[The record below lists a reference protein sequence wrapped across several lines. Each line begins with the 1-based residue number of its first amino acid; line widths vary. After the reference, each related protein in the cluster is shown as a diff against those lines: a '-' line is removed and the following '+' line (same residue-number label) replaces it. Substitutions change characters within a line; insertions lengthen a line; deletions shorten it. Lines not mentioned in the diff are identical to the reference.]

1 MKVSIIVT
9 IYNTEQYLDKCLQ
22 SLIKTGKDITEII
35 CVDDGSTDKSYSIVR
50 EYKKKDS
57 RIIGIHKENGGIS
70 SARNKGIQI
79 ASGDFLIFVDG
90 DDYIEPNVLNL
101 LLDSYRQQLDSE
113 AASTVW
119 CGYIRDDWSG
129 KHEIN
134 SIFAKKLY
142 DRKEIMEQFLPSLLG
157 VSYRKLYAWFTG
169 EGLQTKQEFPSV
181 WRAIY
186 SKKIIDENKIVFNE
200 CVQTGEDVLFN
211 WKYFAY
217 ADNIQIDDSKYYHY
231 VWRQGSLTQN
241 TAEHFYTSKKE
252 LIQYREVLNKQLI
265 TVTGDLS
272 EEYQGSLVLSKIQMA
287 LALSNCSLRNLFTRY
302 KMFLDYAKLSQ
313 IVSAYKKLQIT
324 NAPLKYKAPLYLA
337 KKQWNLLLFL
347 GCFLLSNLNI
357 QIYPEN

>member
-9 IYNTEQYLDKCLQ
+9 IYNIEQYLDKCLQ
-22 SLIKTGKDITEII
+22 SLIKTGQNVAEII
-35 CVDDGSTDKSYSIVR
+35 CVDDGSTDNSSSIVC
-50 EYKKKDS
+50 EYRKKDS

-79 ASGDFLIFVDG
+79 ASGDFLMFVDG
-90 DDYIEPNVLNL
+90 DDYIEPDVLNL
-101 LLDSYRQQLDSE
+101 LLGSYKQRLDSE
-113 AASTVW
+113 DASTIW

-142 DRKEIMEQFLPSLLG
+142 DRKKIMEQFLPSILG
-157 VSYRKLYAWFTG
+157 VSYRKLYEWFTG
-169 EGLQTKQEFPSV
+169 EGLQTNQEFPSV

-200 CVQTGEDVLFN
+200 CVETGEDILFN
-211 WKYFAY
+211 WEYFAY

-241 TAEHFYTSKKE
+241 TAEYFYTSKKE
-252 LIQYREVLNKQLI
+252 LVQYRDVLNKQLI
-265 TVTGDLS
+265 AMTGDLS

-287 LALSNCSLRNLFTRY
+287 LALSNCSLRNLFIRY
-302 KMFLDYAKLSQ
+302 KMFLDYARLCQ
-313 IVSAYKKLQIT
+313 IVDAYKKLQIT

-347 GCFLLSNLNI
+347 GCFVLSKLKI